1 MTSIEKLE
9 TNPFPPG
16 IMLDT
21 DPRYDFVRE
30 TVSEMY
36 HTAQQRALDKS
47 IPSEFVNDSIAQL
60 RRVPGIT
67 LLEMRDFRSDFDFR
81 CAEYTFGG
89 VYNEE
94 WAQQGWTVNTVP
106 EFWDNPRE
114 FLNSKGFQFIT
125 KPKKGDIVAYGD
137 FREDGSLRLE
147 HFGLYAGDSY
157 IGDQHVISK
166 FGQGPIMHHDINII
180 SSHPDAEYG
189 NWGDRVWFL
198 EKQYPEDLYGA
209 VRIPS
214 QHS

>member
-81 CAEYTFGG
+81 VHAEESRSPTRSAAFVRASSSDGHWNGHAFRPVPGLSPSSVEHRRGFG
-89 VYNEE
+89 
-94 WAQQGWTVNTVP
+94 
-106 EFWDNPRE
+106 
-114 FLNSKGFQFIT
+114 
-125 KPKKGDIVAYGD
+125 
-137 FREDGSLRLE
+137 DGT
-147 HFGLYAGDSY
+147 
-157 IGDQHVISK
+157 
-166 FGQGPIMHHDINII
+166 
-180 SSHPDAEYG
+180 
-189 NWGDRVWFL
+189 
-198 EKQYPEDLYGA
+198 
-209 VRIPS
+209 
-214 QHS
+214 